1 MHISSTD
8 FIYLVHN
15 KLHWYLSER
24 TWAILAICSSN
35 FKNYILILYIT
46 YGAIL
51 EAKNVAKSS
60 LGKQKKIGMFSL
72 ALQTAAIFKHIPN
85 HLRGRTV

>member
-15 KLHWYLSER
+15 KLHCYLSER
-24 TWAILAICSSN
+24 TWAIFAICSSN
-35 FKNYILILYIT
+35 FKNNILIFYIT

-51 EAKNVAKSS
+51 EAINVAKSS
-60 LGKQKKIGMFSL
+60 LGKQKNGMFSL
-72 ALQTAAIFKHIPN
+72 ALQTAVNI
-85 HLRGRTV
+85 